1 MTLANETKNSASFT
15 NQDRPSGLT
24 WDDANWTWD
33 EAQNTWDLPI
43 APLSKQTKNST
54 SFSNGTKN

>member
-33 EAQNTWDLPI
+33 EAQNTLDLPI
-43 APLSKQTKNST
+43 APLSKQTKNSA
-54 SFSNGTKN
+54 SFSNIAKN